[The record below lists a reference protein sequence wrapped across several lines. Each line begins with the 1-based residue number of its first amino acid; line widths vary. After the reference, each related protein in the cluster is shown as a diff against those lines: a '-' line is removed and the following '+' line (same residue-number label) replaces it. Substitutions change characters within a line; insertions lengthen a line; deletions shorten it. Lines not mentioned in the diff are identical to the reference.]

1 MVKLPQYQLEMML
14 QDLVFIIDAITKAM
28 DNLDSYS
35 FEYLELRDS
44 KAMLEKHM
52 RIVTKALNK

>member
-1 MVKLPQYQLEMML
+1 MML